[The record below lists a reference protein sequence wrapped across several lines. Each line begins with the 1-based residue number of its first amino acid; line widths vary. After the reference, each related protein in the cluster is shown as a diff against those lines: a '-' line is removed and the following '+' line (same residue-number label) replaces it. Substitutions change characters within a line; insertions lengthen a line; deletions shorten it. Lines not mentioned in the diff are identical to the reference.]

1 MTKTPFKLA
10 PLAAPLALLLLA
22 GCASEPYQLSP
33 DHLALQAKGGELVL
47 TPLSDDSLQVEYR
60 EKGLPQP
67 ASRALLPHGAVKAH
81 FEDQG
86 DHWVYQLPALR
97 AEIDK
102 QSLHISYYKGKRL
115 LLSESTG
122 FLAPAGAPLK
132 DAKGVELGFKLQDGE
147 KLMGGGER
155 VLGMD
160 RRGHK
165 LPLYNKA
172 SYGYTTEAAQMYY
185 SLPMVIS
192 SNKYLLLFD
201 NTASG
206 EMDLGAGQKDQMQF
220 SAVGGRRSYVLV
232 AGEHFKDLTEDYTS
246 LTGHQPLPP
255 RWALG
260 NFASRFGYHSEAE
273 ARDVV
278 ARFKAAGIP
287 LDAIVLDL
295 YWFGKDVKGHMGNL
309 DWDKAAFPTPEK
321 MIADFKKEGVKTV
334 LITEP
339 FILTTSKCW
348 DEAVKAG
355 AITPDATGK
364 PATYD
369 FYFGHTGLV
378 DVFSQKGRDWF
389 WGKYQQLLDQGV
401 AGFWGD
407 LGEPEV
413 HPANLVHAEGS
424 ADELHNA
431 YGHRWAQMVFERSRK
446 AQPQNRPFILMRSG
460 YAGSQRFGMMPWTGD
475 VSRSWGGFKP
485 QVELALQ
492 MGAQGLGYIHSDLG
506 GFAGGDKFDP
516 ELYLRWLQYG
526 VFQPVFRPHAQ
537 EEIAPEPVFHDAQIQ
552 KLVGDYVKLR
562 YSLLPYNYTLAFENS
577 QSGLPLMRSL
587 MLESDDVKD
596 FDNSHSY
603 FWGDA
608 FLVTPVTEQG
618 ARTVTTQLP
627 KGAWFDFWSGKRVE
641 GGRSYTRPTQVENL
655 PVLVKAG
662 SFVPM
667 VDPVQSTDS
676 YSSKDLTLHYW
687 ADASVPAAK
696 GQMYEDDGKTFGAFA
711 KGQYQLL
718 QFQASQDKALKLQ
731 LSSAGQGYPGMP
743 KVRELTLKVHHV
755 GAVKAVSLGGQPL
768 SFRVDGDLL
777 TTHFSWDGSQAV
789 VTIQ

>member
-1 MTKTPFKLA
+1 MMKLRYL
-10 PLAAPLALLLLA
+10 PLSLSVLLA
-22 GCASEPYQLSP
+22 SCASKPAY
-33 DHLALQAKGGELVL
+33 HLDGNRLVIPKAGGELVL
-47 TPLSDDSLQVEYR
+47 TPLDADAIQTEYL
-60 EKGLPQP
+60 KAGSQQP
-67 ASRALLPHGAVKAH
+67 ASRAIVHQTAVKA
-81 FEDQG
+81 ELSQKG
-86 DHWVYQLPALR
+86 DTLVYRLPGLR
-97 AEIDK
+97 AEIDTRDLK
-102 QSLHISYYKGKRL
+102 IRYYRGEHL
-115 LLSESTG
+115 LLAESSG
-122 FLAPAGAPLK
+122 F
-132 DAKGVELGFKLQDGE
+132 KGEQGVNLGFSLQQGE

-185 SLPMVIS
+185 SLPLILS
-192 SNKYLLLFD
+192 SEKYLLLFD

-206 EMDLGAGQKDQMQF
+206 EMDLGATQSDQMTF
-220 SAVGGRRSYVLV
+220 SAETGRRAYVVV
-232 AGEHFKDLTEDYTS
+232 ASDHYAGLTEEYTQ

-278 ARFKAAGIP
+278 NRFKEAGIP

-309 DWDKAAFPTPEK
+309 AWDKTAFPTPER
-321 MIADFKKEGVKTV
+321 MIRDFKKDGVKTV

-348 DEAVKAG
+348 NEALSAG

-369 FYFGHTGLV
+369 FFFGNTGLV
-378 DVFSQKGRDWF
+378 DVFSPKGRDWF
-389 WGKYQQLLDQGV
+389 WGKYQSLLDEGV

-413 HPANLVHAEGS
+413 HPSKLVHAEGS
-424 ADELHNA
+424 ADALHNA
-431 YGHRWAQMVFERSRK
+431 YGHRWAEMVYDGVRQHR
-446 AQPQNRPFILMRSG
+446 PDMRPFILMRSG

-475 VSRSWGGFKP
+475 VSRSWGGLKP

-526 VFQPVFRPHAQ
+526 VFQPVFRPHGQ
-537 EEIAPEPVFHDAQIQ
+537 EEIAPEPVFHDAHIQ
-552 KLVGDYVKLR
+552 KVVGDYIKLR
-562 YSLLPYNYTLAFENS
+562 YSLLPYNYSLAFENS
-577 QSGLPLMRSL
+577 TTGKPLMRSML
-587 MLESDDVKD
+587 MQSDDVKD
-596 FDNSHSY
+596 FDNHHSY

-618 ARTVTTQLP
+618 AKTVTTHLP
-627 KGAWFDFWSGKRVE
+627 KGAWFDFWSGKRIE
-641 GGRSYTRPTQVENL
+641 GGQSYTRATTVETL

-667 VDPVQSTDS
+667 VAPTQSTDS
-676 YSSKDLTLHYW
+676 YSSKALTLHYW
-687 ADASVPAAK
+687 ADSSVTEAQ
-696 GQMYEDDGKTFGAFA
+696 GQMYEDDGHTPDAYA

-718 QFQASQDKALKLQ
+718 RFSARQQGGLTVTLASQ
-731 LSSAGQGYPGMP
+731 GQYPGMP
-743 KVRELTLKVHHV
+743 KSRRLTLVIHHP
-755 GAVKAVSLGGQPL
+755 GAVKAALLDGKPHGFKQ
-768 SFRVDGDLL
+768 DGDQL
-777 TTHFSWDGSQAV
+777 TLTFDWDGAARTLDLQ
-789 VTIQ
+789 

>member
-1 MTKTPFKLA
+1 MMKLRY
-10 PLAAPLALLLLA
+10 LSLTLSVLLA
-22 GCASEPYQLSP
+22 SCASGPAY
-33 DHLALQAKGGELVL
+33 HLDGNRLVLDKNGGQLVL
-47 TPLSDDSLQVEYR
+47 TPLDEDAIQAEFLKAGAV
-60 EKGLPQP
+60 QP
-67 ASRALLPHGAVKAH
+67 ASRALVPQQAVKA
-81 FEDQG
+81 ELTERG
-86 DHWVYQLPALR
+86 NTLVYSLPGMR

-102 QSLHISYYKGKRL
+102 TSLAVSYYRGEQL
-115 LLSESTG
+115 LLAESSG
-122 FLAPAGAPLK
+122 FLGQE
-132 DAKGVELGFKLQDGE
+132 GVNLGFTLQQGE

-185 SLPMVIS
+185 SLPLVIS
-192 SNKYLLLFD
+192 SQKYLLLFD

-206 EMDLGAGQKDQMQF
+206 EMDLGASQGDQMTF
-220 SAVGGRRSYVLV
+220 SAVGGRRAYVVV
-232 AGEHFKDLTEDYTS
+232 ASDRFAGLTEEYTQ

-278 ARFKAAGIP
+278 KRFKDAGIP

-295 YWFGKDVKGHMGNL
+295 YWFGRDVKGHMGNL
-309 DWDKAAFPTPEK
+309 AWDKAAFPNPEQ
-321 MIADFKKEGVKTV
+321 MISDFKKDGVKTV

-339 FILTTSKCW
+339 FILTTSSRW

-355 AITPDATGK
+355 AITLDTSGK

-369 FYFGHTGLV
+369 FFFGNTGLV
-378 DVFSQKGRDWF
+378 DVFSPKGRDWF
-389 WGKYQQLLDQGV
+389 WDKYQGLLDQGV

-413 HPANLVHAEGS
+413 HPANLVHGEGS
-424 ADELHNA
+424 SDELHNA
-431 YGHRWAQMVFERSRK
+431 YGHRWAQLVYDGIGQHR
-446 AQPQNRPFILMRSG
+446 PDLRPFILMRSG

-475 VSRSWGGFKP
+475 VSRSWGGLKP

-537 EEIAPEPVFHDAQIQ
+537 EDIAPEPVYHDAAIQ
-552 KLVGDYVKLR
+552 KQVGDYIKLR
-562 YSLLPYNYTLAFENS
+562 YSLLPYNYSLAFENS
-577 QSGLPLMRSL
+577 LTGKPLMRSML
-587 MLESDDVKD
+587 MQSDDVKD
-596 FDNSHSY
+596 FDNHHSY

-608 FLVTPVTEQG
+608 FLVTPVTEPG
-618 ARTVTTQLP
+618 AKTVTTQLP
-627 KGAWFDFWSGKRVE
+627 KGTWFDFWTGERIE
-641 GGRSYTRPTQVENL
+641 GGRSYSRATSVDTL

-662 SFVPM
+662 SFVPR
-667 VDPVQSTDS
+667 VAPSQSTDS
-676 YSSKDLTLHYW
+676 YSSKELTLHYW
-687 ADASVPAAK
+687 ADPSVTQAQ
-696 GQMYEDDGKTFGAFA
+696 GQMYEDDGHTPDAYA
-711 KGQYQLL
+711 KGQYQKLL
-718 QFQASQDKALKLQ
+718 FSAQQKAGLSIQLASQ
-731 LSSAGQGYPGMP
+731 GRYPDMP
-743 KVRELTLKVHHV
+743 QSRRLTLVIHHP
-755 GAVKAVSLGGQPL
+755 GAVKAALL
-768 SFRVDGDLL
+768 DGKPQHFARDADTL
-777 TTHFSWDGSQAV
+777 TLTFDWDGAPRTLDLQ
-789 VTIQ
+789 